1 MSVAIPVQNLYYLLS
16 YAWDSRLPKSTLE
29 NITDSH
35 CPDLAHFFTRIL
47 TARLQPLIRRG
58 LDRSYLVY
66 EELTPQPK
74 GRIDFTASAKR
85 QTWHQGKLHCSYDD
99 LSRNVLH
106 NKIIKTT
113 LLLLYRKT
121 KLEKE
126 LQLTLHQQ
134 LEWFQEVDT
143 IHVSP
148 RSFRRIQWHRNN
160 REYEFILHICELIHA
175 SLLPEHHKTGK
186 RKFRRIEENEKL
198 MAGLFE
204 RFILAFAKKHF
215 PDAGTGRPHIVW
227 DAQFHSKGAE
237 QFLPR
242 METDVTMTWTDRKLI
257 IDCKYYKDA
266 FTSRSYGDSSPIK
279 RFRTGNLYQIFSYL
293 INQRRHEGWEHV
305 EGMLLYPTTTED
317 FCHDFSL
324 SGHRVQVASI
334 NLNQNWQQ
342 LEEDLK
348 KLLANELQAK
358 HLPEP

>member
-1 MSVAIPVQNLYYLLS
+1 MSTAISVQNLYYLLS
-16 YAWDSRLPKSTLE
+16 YAWDSRLATTGLE
-29 NITDSH
+29 SISDSE
-35 CPDLAHFFTRIL
+35 CPDLAHFFTHIL
-47 TARLQPLIRRG
+47 TARLKPLIRRG
-58 LDRSYLVY
+58 LDRNYLVY
-66 EELTPQPK
+66 EELTSQPK

-85 QTWHQGKLHCSYDD
+85 QTWHEGKLHCSYDD

-134 LEWFQEVDT
+134 LEWFQDVDT
-143 IHVSP
+143 THVSP

-160 REYEFILHICELIHA
+160 REYEFLLHICELIHA
-175 SLLPEHHKTGK
+175 SLLPEHHKTGR
-186 RKFRRIEENEKL
+186 RKFRRIEENEGL

-204 RFILAFAKKHF
+204 RFILAFSRKHF
-215 PDAGTGRPHIVW
+215 PDAHTARPHISW
-227 DAQFHSKGAE
+227 DVIYNSEHAE
-237 QFLPR
+237 QFIPR
-242 METDVTMTWTDRKLI
+242 METDVTIAWKDRKLI

-266 FTSRSYGDSSPIK
+266 FTARSYGDSSPIK
-279 RFRTGNLYQIFSYL
+279 RFHTANLYQIFSYL
-293 INQRRHEGWEHV
+293 INQRRHIGWEHV

-317 FCHDFSL
+317 FKHDFKL
-324 SGHRVQVASI
+324 SGHRVQIASI

-348 KLLANELQAK
+348 KLLSTQVSTQ
-358 HLPEP
+358 HSSVS